1 MKNKS
6 DKVTFFIK
14 TGVRVLIGAAIML
27 VFFRNAFP
35 NVSPAVVL
43 EQTELSVSAAV
54 SSPGASSVEAS
65 SVEASSVEASSSTTE
80 EPLIIDRELPAP
92 QSESTSKFSEKSEA
106 PEKSASAEPKA
117 PEKINLNTAS
127 AGELVKLNGIG
138 ETKAAAII
146 QYRNEN
152 GGFKSIDEI
161 IKVKGISEKTLA
173 NIRDY
178 ITI

>member
-1 MKNKS
+1 MKNKT
-6 DKVTFFIK
+6 DKAAFFIK
-14 TGVRVLIGAAIML
+14 TGVRVLIAAAVML

-35 NVSPAVVL
+35 DVPPAIVL
-43 EQTELSVSAAV
+43 EQTELSVSAEV
-54 SSPGASSVEAS
+54 SSEAS
-65 SVEASSVEASSSTTE
+65 SVETSFAEASSVKAE
-80 EPLIIDRELPAP
+80 EPLKIDRGLPAE
-92 QSESTSKFSEKSEA
+92 QSEFSETSKA
-106 PEKSASAEPKA
+106 PEKSAPAEPTA
-117 PEKINLNTAS
+117 PEKININTAP

-138 ETKAAAII
+138 ETKAAAIV

-161 IKVKGISEKTLA
+161 IEVKGIGEKTLA